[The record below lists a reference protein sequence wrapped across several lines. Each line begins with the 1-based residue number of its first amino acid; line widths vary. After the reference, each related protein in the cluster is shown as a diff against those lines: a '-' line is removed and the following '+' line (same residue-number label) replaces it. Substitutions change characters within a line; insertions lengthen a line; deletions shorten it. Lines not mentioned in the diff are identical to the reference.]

1 MQQTYIMGYSY
12 MARRL
17 GAANLHHGVQLHGK
31 KVRCSKPTSWGTA
44 TWKEGKVQ
52 QTYIMGHSYMA
63 RRLGAANLH
72 HGAQLHGK
80 KVRCSKPTSWGIAT
94 WQEG

>member
-1 MQQTYIMGYSY
+1 MQQTYITGHSY

-17 GAANLHHGVQLHGK
+17 GAAK
-31 KVRCSKPTSWGTA
+31 
-44 TWKEGKVQ
+44 
-52 QTYIMGHSYMA
+52 TYITGLSYMA

-80 KVRCSKPTSWGIAT
+80 KVRCSKPTSWGTAT